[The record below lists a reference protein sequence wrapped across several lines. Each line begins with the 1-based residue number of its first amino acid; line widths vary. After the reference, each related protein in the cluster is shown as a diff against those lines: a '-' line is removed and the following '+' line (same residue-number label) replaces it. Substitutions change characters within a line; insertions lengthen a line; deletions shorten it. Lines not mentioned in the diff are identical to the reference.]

1 MKDLETIL
9 FSFFLMGIF
18 FMKKRKLSGEPRE
31 LLTCEKLIHGKEI
44 RLVQQGPKD
53 LMLQEKEH

>member
-1 MKDLETIL
+1 
-9 FSFFLMGIF
+9 
-18 FMKKRKLSGEPRE
+18 MKKRKLSGEPRE

-44 RLVQQGPKD
+44 RLVQQGPRD